1 MSAGAR
7 RPLTSGAPASEVGGR
22 GGAQE
27 PWTQRAATKSR
38 RAGDS
43 APARPL
49 RAGRRGWGGRDC
61 ESRGGPAPAPAAA
74 RKSIFPASPR
84 SGDPLAPHQP
94 QRGPPPLSSP
104 SPTSPFLPGPGRWRR
119 ASGAGKGERSASAQV
134 PGAPR
139 RLPLLLP
146 PLPPP
151 GSPAP
156 DRSPPPRAQ
165 PAPPGARRA
174 GLGLRGR
181 AERSR
186 REPGCGAHC
195 VKRGASAGRRR
206 GPRASCPGLAG
217 QAGQPRRWRH
227 RGAGWLWL
235 RLRCGRGG
243 GSAEIVAHSF

>member
-1 MSAGAR
+1 MDPTRRNQSPAGGGLGPRAAAQGRAPGLGRTGLREPPGTCARPRCRPEEHLPRLPQGR
-7 RPLTSGAPASEVGGR
+7 RPT
-22 GGAQE
+22 
-27 PWTQRAATKSR
+27 
-38 RAGDS
+38 
-43 APARPL
+43 
-49 RAGRRGWGGRDC
+49 
-61 ESRGGPAPAPAAA
+61 GPH
-74 RKSIFPASPR
+74 
-84 SGDPLAPHQP
+84 LP

-139 RLPLLLP
+139 RLPRLLP

-217 QAGQPRRWRH
+217 QAGQPRRGRR
-227 RGAGWLWL
+227 RGAGWLRL
-235 RLRCGRGG
+235 GLRCGRGG